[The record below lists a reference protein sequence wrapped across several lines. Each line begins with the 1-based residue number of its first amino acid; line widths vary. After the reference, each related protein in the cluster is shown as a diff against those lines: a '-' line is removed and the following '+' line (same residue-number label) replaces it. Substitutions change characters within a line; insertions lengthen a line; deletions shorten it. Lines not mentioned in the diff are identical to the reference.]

1 MERFSQLIAVVVTDF
16 QPTAESTFLE
26 TENSALD
33 SSYIPEKGTTE
44 ESFHDDD

>member
-1 MERFSQLIAVVVTDF
+1 MECFSHLIAVVVTDF

-33 SSYIPEKGTTE
+33 SSNIPEEETTE
-44 ESFHDDD
+44 ESFDDDD